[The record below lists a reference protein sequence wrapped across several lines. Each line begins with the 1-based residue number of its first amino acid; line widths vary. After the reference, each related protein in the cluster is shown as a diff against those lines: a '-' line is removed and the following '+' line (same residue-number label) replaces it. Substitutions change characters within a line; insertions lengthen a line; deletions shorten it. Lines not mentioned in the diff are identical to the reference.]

1 MGCRSE
7 GGEAMNAGGSHFDKL
22 NQVVLSMGTV
32 EIGGRVVTQMTPV
45 VHGSEFL
52 IPHAKPQ
59 KTAIVKRMAERS
71 EKKEV
76 ASQQRHETFLFSP
89 FFVSFG
95 YLTSNTEIREKGK
108 NVNVHKNSPDF

>member
-1 MGCRSE
+1 
-7 GGEAMNAGGSHFDKL
+7 MNAGGSHFDKL

-32 EIGGRVVTQMTPV
+32 EIDGRIVTQMTPV

-71 EKKEV
+71 EKNEKKEA
-76 ASQQRHETFLFSP
+76 ASQQRHETSLFSP

-95 YLTSNTEIREKGK
+95 YLTSSTEIREKEK
-108 NVNVHKNSPDF
+108 MSMSTRTLRISE